1 MLTWFGEPH
10 GTRNESAS
18 RTTESTSLN
27 AQRVAGV
34 TAAIVLMMTL
44 TACGSG
50 EDSEMPDVVGSPL
63 DAAKSDIERAGYGS
77 DLEVLGGGLFGIVD
91 DSAWIVCEQLPAAGE
106 AITKQPR
113 LTVDRSCGDEEEP
126 VDEKPVEE
134 DQTDAEPTPEPSIS
148 ANVVDTTV
156 DELLDRLNSAQLG
169 GIQTGDQF
177 RFTGELMGAEYWSTG
192 ASGEYTVLFKAHG
205 GADDLFVFVDQSE
218 TAGWTDGTIVEV
230 VVESGEA
237 TINGETTD
245 GWLRVIAVT
254 GP

>member
-1 MLTWFGEPH
+1 M
-10 GTRNESAS
+10 
-18 RTTESTSLN
+18 N

-63 DAAKSDIERAGYGS
+63 DTAKSDIERAGYGS

-113 LTVDRSCGDEEEP
+113 LTVDRSCGAEEEL
-126 VDEKPVEE
+126 VEE
-134 DQTDAEPTPEPSIS
+134 PAEDEQTNAEPTPEASIS

>member
-1 MLTWFGEPH
+1 MLTWVW
-10 GTRNESAS
+10 GTSGHPERDGF
-18 RTTESTSLN
+18 RTTEGTSLN

-34 TAAIVLMMTL
+34 TAAIVLMMAL

-63 DAAKSDIERAGYGS
+63 DTAKSDIERAGYGS

-126 VDEKPVEE
+126 VDEEPVEE

>member
-1 MLTWFGEPH
+1 M
-10 GTRNESAS
+10 
-18 RTTESTSLN
+18 
-27 AQRVAGV
+27 

-50 EDSEMPDVVGSPL
+50 EESEMPDVVGSPL
-63 DAAKSDIERAGYGS
+63 DTAKSDIERAGYGS
-77 DLEVLGGGLFGIVD
+77 ALEVLGGGLFGIVD

-126 VDEKPVEE
+126 VEE

-148 ANVVDTTV
+148 ANVVNTTV

-218 TAGWTDGTIVEV
+218 TVGWTDGTIVEV

-245 GWLRVIAVT
+245 GWLRVVAVT

>member
-1 MLTWFGEPH
+1 MLTWVWGLRP
-10 GTRNESAS
+10 RNRTAS
-18 RTTESTSLN
+18 RTRESTSLN
-27 AQRVAGV
+27 AQRGAGLI
-34 TAAIVLMMTL
+34 AAIVLMMTL

-50 EDSEMPDVVGSPL
+50 EEVEMPDVVGSPL
-63 DAAKSDIERAGYGS
+63 DTAKSDIERAGYSS
-77 DLEVLGGGLFGIVD
+77 DLEVLGGGVFGIVD

-106 AITKQPR
+106 AIAKQPR
-113 LTVDRSCGDEEEP
+113 LTVDRSCGNEDEPVEEEP
-126 VDEKPVEE
+126 VEE
-134 DQTDAEPTPEPSIS
+134 GQSDAEPTPQASIS

-218 TAGWTDGTIVEV
+218 TVGWTDGTIVEV